1 MKLQNIINK
10 QTELI
15 YDNKEF
21 WEKLMISDSNFDE
34 IKKENDVL
42 KSKVSYF
49 RKNLV
54 DSFNELQKY

>member
-21 WEKLMISDSNFDE
+21 WKKLMISDSNFDD
-34 IKKENDVL
+34 IKKEHEVL

>member
-1 MKLQNIINK
+1 
-10 QTELI
+10 
-15 YDNKEF
+15 
-21 WEKLMISDSNFDE
+21 MISDSNFDE

>member
-1 MKLQNIINK
+1 
-10 QTELI
+10 
-15 YDNKEF
+15 
-21 WEKLMISDSNFDE
+21 MISDSNFDD
-34 IKKENDVL
+34 IKKEHEVL